1 MLARGMGIPNILM
14 IWIKGDVMNKAKK
27 YIIKFAGQTY
37 VAENKPKLNETLRKL
52 TSMIGREL
60 TKTVNFEITVEK

>member
-1 MLARGMGIPNILM
+1 
-14 IWIKGDVMNKAKK
+14 MNKPKK
-27 YIIKFAGQTY
+27 YTIKFAGQTY